1 MSDARSQATQALD
14 GLLGQG
20 AVAAGLVGRD
30 GLPVLMRASRPIQES
45 TFCAMGAAL
54 LASGEAALQEL
65 QEIPS
70 GGDAS
75 ALAWVEAG
83 EFQLA
88 AAGLDSAHL
97 LLVVAPAKLGAER
110 LRGAVQAAR
119 KSLRAVLGG

>member
-1 MSDARSQATQALD
+1 MTDARTQATQALD
-14 GLLGQG
+14 GLLGRG
-20 AVAAGLVGRD
+20 VLAAGLVGRD
-30 GLPVLMRASRPIQES
+30 GLPVMMRSSRPIQES

-70 GGDAS
+70 GGDAP
-75 ALAWVEAG
+75 ALAVVEVG
-83 EFQLA
+83 EFHLA
-88 AAGLDSAHL
+88 AAGLDDAHL

-110 LRGAVQAAR
+110 LRSLVQDAR

>member
-20 AVAAGLVGRD
+20 VLAAGLVGRD
-30 GLPVLMRASRPIQES
+30 GLPVLLRATRPIQES

-54 LASGEAALQEL
+54 LASGEAAVQEL
-65 QEIPS
+65 QELPS
-70 GGDAS
+70 NSTAS
-75 ALAWVEAG
+75 TLAFVEAG

-88 AAGLDSAHL
+88 AAGLDDAHL
-97 LLVVAPAKLGAER
+97 LLVVAPAKLGAEK
-110 LRGAVQAAR
+110 LRSAVQAAC